1 MARAEITGRKP
12 CATAHAGG
20 KTPPIRGPPEVHTA
34 VDAFSIASFC
44 KRHGISESFFHKL
57 RVKGLGPV
65 TMKVGSRTLIS
76 AEAAAEWRR
85 AREGVGADED
95 VGAREGVGGGEAV
108 GVGDTA

>member
-44 KRHGISESFFHKL
+44 KRHGISESFLHKL

-65 TMKVGSRTLIS
+65 TMTVGSRTLIS